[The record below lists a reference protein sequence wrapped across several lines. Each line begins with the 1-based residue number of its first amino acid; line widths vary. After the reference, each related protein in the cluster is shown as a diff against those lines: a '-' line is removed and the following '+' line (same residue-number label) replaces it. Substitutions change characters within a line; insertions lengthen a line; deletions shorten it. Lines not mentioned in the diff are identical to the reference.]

1 MTEDRPIKTLLFF
14 SLTFLSTHVFAS
26 DSIVDLKLN
35 TLWVVFAAI
44 LVFFMQAGFAL
55 LESGMSRS
63 KNAVNVM
70 MKNYMDVCLASL
82 IFWFVGFG
90 IMFGNNSSGFIGE
103 DNFALSFALIDT
115 APWDYTLLLFQTMF
129 AATAVTICSGAMA
142 ERTKYNAYLV
152 AACIIIAI
160 IHPIFGSWVWGGFY
174 GGSGWLADMGFIDFA
189 GSTVVHS
196 IGAWCALAGIIILG
210 PRLGRFDPETGE
222 AREIPGHNLSLVAL
236 GGFILWLGWFG
247 FNGGSTLKADSSIG
261 LIVLNT
267 QLAASAGALG
277 ALISSRLA
285 GSPVLLTSTIN
296 GSIAGLVGITAGCAT
311 MSPGFAIITGFIAGA
326 ISIWGAKGLLKMKLD
341 DVVGAI
347 PVHGFAG
354 IWGTLAAGL
363 FITGDLFNWDQA
375 LIQLLGIT
383 VAFFWAF
390 PSALLIFYVID
401 KTIGLRASSQHE
413 QQGLDFTE
421 HDEVGYPEFNQS
433 VTYHKGAL

>member
-1 MTEDRPIKTLLFF
+1 
-14 SLTFLSTHVFAS
+14 
-26 DSIVDLKLN
+26 
-35 TLWVVFAAI
+35 
-44 LVFFMQAGFAL
+44 
-55 LESGMSRS
+55 
-63 KNAVNVM
+63 
-70 MKNYMDVCLASL
+70 
-82 IFWFVGFG
+82 
-90 IMFGNNSSGFIGE
+90 
-103 DNFALSFALIDT
+103 
-115 APWDYTLLLFQTMF
+115 
-129 AATAVTICSGAMA
+129 
-142 ERTKYNAYLV
+142 
-152 AACIIIAI
+152 
-160 IHPIFGSWVWGGFY
+160 
-174 GGSGWLADMGFIDFA
+174 
-189 GSTVVHS
+189 
-196 IGAWCALAGIIILG
+196 
-210 PRLGRFDPETGE
+210 
-222 AREIPGHNLSLVAL
+222 
-236 GGFILWLGWFG
+236 
-247 FNGGSTLKADSSIG
+247 
-261 LIVLNT
+261 
-267 QLAASAGALG
+267 
-277 ALISSRLA
+277 
-285 GSPVLLTSTIN
+285 
-296 GSIAGLVGITAGCAT
+296 